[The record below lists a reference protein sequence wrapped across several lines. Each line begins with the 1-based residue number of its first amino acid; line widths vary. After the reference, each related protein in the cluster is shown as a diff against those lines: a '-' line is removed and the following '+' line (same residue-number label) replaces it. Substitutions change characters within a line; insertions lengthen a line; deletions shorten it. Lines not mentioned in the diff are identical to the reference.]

1 MKSITVSEA
10 VYLVK
15 FSVNS
20 NQYTVFETLFGNLFG
35 NFVKFV
41 LY

>member
-10 VYLVK
+10 VYLVNL
-15 FSVNS
+15 SVNS
-20 NQYTVFETLFGNLFG
+20 IQYTVFETLFGNLFG
-35 NFVKFV
+35 NLVNFV

>member
-1 MKSITVSEA
+1 MKSIIVPEA
-10 VYLVK
+10 VYIVK
-15 FSVNS
+15 LSVNS

-35 NFVKFV
+35 NLVNFV